1 MSKRTSAAANNND
14 TGLARLWLR
23 SICLAAVLASLAFY
37 ALRYIETERSREVSA
52 TLQTARETLLAE
64 DVRRKRAELEHF
76 FTLAYQTAR
85 TASLLPSVRAIQGA
99 NRASESDDMV
109 AKGRFTKEGRRTI
122 QQLYNNLADN
132 VAVSEVYLTLA
143 GLQPG
148 QFPFLMYDEIILQAA
163 NQSGGEKGL
172 NTDFPPEVED
182 EEYAYLPMQ
191 IASLKASHPHFG
203 FQNLNDIPAVSSP
216 AMRTCDN
223 TQYVSQ
229 ATGDPV
235 HASGVIYS
243 VPFYGDDNALRG
255 IVSTVFRI
263 NVLEAML
270 VDMPFLIVT
279 EQDRERAAKLK
290 LEMPKK
296 FGNFVLVNEGQGLFI
311 GDRRDASLV
320 RGARQAL
327 TGGVTDSYHV
337 VPLDIRDAT
346 PWKLVYRYD
355 LAQLAAEVA
364 PIEERWRLWRMML
377 QGGAVLIFLWLI
389 YDWRKRA
396 QILAAARAIE
406 QFAGG
411 DLRQHLTQSGRGE
424 LGILL
429 KSLKMMS
436 THLHGVISEV
446 RLVTDHVAGSA
457 SEIAKGGEGLA
468 QTTQEQMLTIGDMSN
483 RMTAIRQQAAASADA
498 SLASVALAQ
507 AALQSAQTG
516 NAVMQQAAVAMGR
529 IEDVS
534 HQIAKVTQVMDAIAG
549 QINLLSLNASIE
561 AARAGA
567 AGRGFAV
574 VAQEVRKLAVRSA
587 ESAEEISVFVA
598 DSVREVTLGAQLV
611 HEAASGLEII
621 GQQAVEVERRANE
634 IASSQ
639 QEQALVM
646 AEIENSAKELSR
658 ATEQNAAFVE
668 ELASSS
674 ESMRDEAQG
683 LSKKMGYFRLS

>member
-1 MSKRTSAAANNND
+1 MTFVLA
-14 TGLARLWLR
+14 GLAL
-23 SICLAAVLASLAFY
+23 Y
-37 ALRYIETERSREVSA
+37 ALRYIETERARETSA
-52 TLQTARETLLAE
+52 ALRTARETLVAE
-64 DVRRKRAELEHF
+64 DVRRKRTELEHF

-99 NRASESDDMV
+99 NRANENDDMV
-109 AKGRFTKEGRRTI
+109 AKGRFSLEGRRTI

-163 NQSGGEKGL
+163 SQRGGEKGD
-172 NTDFPPEVED
+172 NPDVPPTVED
-182 EEYAYLPMQ
+182 EEYAYLPRQMS
-191 IASLKASHPHFG
+191 ALKASHPSFG
-203 FQNLNDIPAVSSP
+203 FESLNDIPAVSSP

-229 ATGDPV
+229 ATGDPGQT
-235 HASGVIYS
+235 SGVIYS
-243 VPFYGDDNALRG
+243 VPFYGEDKAFRG
-255 IVSTVFRI
+255 IVSTVFRL

-279 EQDRERAAKLK
+279 EQDRARAAKLK
-290 LEMPKK
+290 LDMPKK
-296 FGNFVLVNEGQGLFI
+296 LGNFVLVNEGQGLLI
-311 GDRRDASLV
+311 GDRRDASLI
-320 RGARQAL
+320 RGAREAL
-327 TGGVTDSYHV
+327 AGGLPDSYYV

-355 LAQLAAEVA
+355 LAYLATEVA

-377 QGGAVLIFLWLI
+377 QGAAGLFFLWLI

-406 QFAGG
+406 QCAGG
-411 DLRQHLTQSGRGE
+411 DLRQHLTQGGRGE
-424 LGILL
+424 LGLL
-429 KSLKMMS
+429 LRALKKMS

-457 SEIAKGGEGLA
+457 SEIAKGGEALA
-468 QTTQEQMLTIGDMSN
+468 QTTQEQMLTIGTISN
-483 RMTAIRQQAAASADA
+483 RMTAIHQQAATSAEA
-498 SLASVALAQ
+498 SLASAALAQ

-529 IEDVS
+529 IEDS
-534 HQIAKVTQVMDAIAG
+534 SRQIAKVTQVMDNIAA

-574 VAQEVRKLAVRSA
+574 VAEEVRRLALLSA
-587 ESAEEISVFVA
+587 QSAEEISVFVE
-598 DSVREVTLGAQLV
+598 DSVREVTRGAQLV
-611 HEAASGLEII
+611 NEAASGLAII
-621 GQQAVEVERRANE
+621 GEQAVEVERRVNE

-639 QEQALVM
+639 QEQTLAM
-646 AEIENSAKELSR
+646 AAIEDSARKLSR

-683 LSKKMGYFRLS
+683 LSEKMGYFRLS